1 MRRPWQRATDWQ
13 SAQAPACWWR
23 EGGREA
29 GGAGLASVDPSPAP
43 GAVPASPAP
52 RPPGSSSPNN
62 GPARA
67 AVRLALADNSRPE
80 SSTVTR
86 PTSWQVVAVRR
97 DRERYFGAARALI
110 KNCSAS
116 LTYPHA
122 RNHHKPSNN
131 ANEPKIERKFNSI
144 RTTHKIRDVVRGR

>member
-1 MRRPWQRATDWQ
+1 MCRRSAPVVDGGRSDGQLKGTPAQFDYNDPAIASDKQCGGRGSERLTGRVRRHRRAG
-13 SAQAPACWWR
+13 
-23 EGGREA
+23 GGREA

-52 RPPGSSSPNN
+52 RPPGSSTPNN

-86 PTSWQVVAVRR
+86 PTSWQVKVKVKVKVN
-97 DRERYFGAARALI
+97 G
-110 KNCSAS
+110 
-116 LTYPHA
+116 
-122 RNHHKPSNN
+122 
-131 ANEPKIERKFNSI
+131 
-144 RTTHKIRDVVRGR
+144 V